1 MLPQK
6 WYSASGSTPVL
17 NKHGTVSLL
26 WEHSHKNGVVLPG
39 VLPNKLKLYTGSDLD
54 MICNLDILL
63 PLDTLGTLS
72 VLLFLVSGIT
82 PNRLIFC
89 QWEYFLYMLQHKSIR
104 STPRNQKKSTER
116 AARVS
121 SGSNI

>member
-1 MLPQK
+1 MGLELQNSFKEGSSGDQYSRKYYTTFAGVLPEK

-17 NKHGTVSLL
+17 NKNGPVPLL
-26 WEHSHKNGVVLPG
+26 REHSQKS
-39 VLPNKLKLYTGSDLD
+39 GSDLD

-72 VLLFLVSGIT
+72 VLLFLVSGST

-89 QWEYFLYMLQHKSIR
+89 QWEYLLYML
-104 STPRNQKKSTER
+104 
-116 AARVS
+116 
-121 SGSNI
+121 